1 VAYADDHPTTHD
13 PDQAALAACRRGDP
27 GAFDVL
33 VERHHRR
40 VFRLSL
46 RFLGDEEGALDVAQ
60 ETFLKAWRGLARFEG
75 GALFTTW
82 LTRIAINQ
90 CRNELRRRAT
100 LKHGRMRSLDEAAP
114 SGEGTQADLL
124 AARTPPV
131 WDDLQGRE
139 TRAQLDVVLQGL
151 DPSDREVLL
160 LKEVE
165 GLSYEQMAEVLDVPV
180 GTVRSRLHR
189 ARAELRRRIAPVL

>member
-1 VAYADDHPTTHD
+1 MRD
-13 PDQAALAACRRGDP
+13 PDQEALEACRRGDR

-40 VFRLSL
+40 VFRLSM
-46 RFLGDEEGALDVAQ
+46 RFLGDEEAALDASQ
-60 ETFLKAWRGLARFEG
+60 ETFLKAWKALARFQG
-75 GALFTTW
+75 GSRFTTW

-90 CRNELRRRAT
+90 CRNELRRRGT
-100 LKHGRMRSLDEAAP
+100 LKHGRLRSLDEP
-114 SGEGTQADLL
+114 SRSGEGSQADQVS
-124 AARTPPV
+124 APERGA
-131 WDDLQGRE
+131 WEDAQGRE
-139 TRAQLDVVLQGL
+139 LRELFEGVLQGL
-151 DPSDREVLL
+151 DPTDREVLL

-165 GLSYEQMAEVLDVPV
+165 GLSYEAMAEVLDLPV

>member
-1 VAYADDHPTTHD
+1 VADAAEHPPNRD
-13 PDQAALAACRRGDP
+13 PDQEALEACRRGDR

-40 VFRLSL
+40 FFRLAMRL
-46 RFLGDEEGALDVAQ
+46 LGDEEAALDAAQ
-60 ETFLKAWRGLARFEG
+60 DTFLKAWRGLVGFEG

-100 LKHGRMRSLDEAAP
+100 LKHGRLSSLDAPGADGQPSAAESLP
-114 SGEGTQADLL
+114 ARELGVADS
-124 AARTPPV
+124 
-131 WDDLQGRE
+131 LQGRE
-139 TRAQLDVVLQGL
+139 LRVAFEAVVQGL
-151 DPSDREVLL
+151 DATDREVLI

-165 GLSYEQMAEVLDVPV
+165 DLAYEEIAEVLDLPV

-189 ARAELRRRIAPVL
+189 ARAELRRRIVPVL